1 MIPRPFSPQFS
12 SNQISTLAAAGTAA
26 LSVTRDCTTINVYNS
41 GAGDLYVAAYSSLA
55 SPAYVASNKDYPIP
69 PGQSR
74 IIFIGEVNDRV
85 SIFSTA
91 GTTAQVM
98 AGDGGMI

>member
-1 MIPRPFSPQFS
+1 MIPRPFSPQFG
-12 SNQISTLAAAGTAA
+12 SNQSSVLGAAGNAA
-26 LSVTRDCTTINVYNS
+26 LSVTRDCTTLYLYNS

-55 SPAYVASNKDYPIP
+55 SPAYVASAKDYPVP
-69 PGQSR
+69 PGQTR

-85 SIFSTA
+85 SVFSTA

-98 AGDGGMI
+98 AGDGGI